1 MQSRTV
7 RGLKAYGIPIILGL
21 FALILVFL
29 ILQQNKKID
38 VLESD
43 IAGTQE
49 LLQGAQA
56 TKEKVDQPFDSKE
69 HEEILQ
75 SRTVS
80 AKKIG
85 AEIIAAEDVLTSFY
99 KSNEPLPDDQDEY
112 DKIVKD
118 LEKAKAEN
126 TRLTSAT
133 EGDHIQTWKLNPEWT
148 LKLESIVTYQDTDNV
163 PVLFSMTTKSGKSA
177 GLIYAV
183 YDVVNYKLTN
193 ISRHYTTDGLDDEV
207 DVGGA

>member
-1 MQSRTV
+1 MQNRAGGV
-7 RGLKAYGIPIILGL
+7 LKAYGIPIILGL
-21 FALILVFL
+21 VALIMGVL

-38 VLESD
+38 ALESD
-43 IAGTQE
+43 IAGKQE
-49 LLQGAQA
+49 QLQSAQA
-56 TKEKVDQPFDSKE
+56 TKEKVDHPFDSKE

-85 AEIIAAEDVLTSFY
+85 AEIIAAENVLASFY
-99 KSNEPLPDDQDEY
+99 KSNEPLPEDQAAY
-112 DKIVKD
+112 DKIVKN
-118 LEKAKAEN
+118 LKHAQAEN
-126 TRLTSAT
+126 TRLTNAS
-133 EGDHIQTWKLNPEWT
+133 ESDHIQTWKLNPEWT

-193 ISRHYTTDGLDDEV
+193 ISRHYTTSGLDDEV

>member
-1 MQSRTV
+1 MQNRAI
-7 RGLKAYGIPIILGL
+7 GILKAYGIPIFLGL
-21 FALILVFL
+21 VSLILVVL
-29 ILQQNKKID
+29 IWQQNKTIST
-38 VLESD
+38 LESD

-49 LLQGAQA
+49 LIQGAEA
-56 TKEKVDQPFDSKE
+56 TKQKVEEPYDSKE
-69 HEEILQ
+69 HEEILE

-85 AEIIAAEDVLTSFY
+85 AEIIAAENVLASFY
-99 KSNEPLPDDQDEY
+99 KSNEDLPEDQGAY
-112 DKIVKD
+112 DKIVKN
-118 LEKAKAEN
+118 LEKAKVEN
-126 TRLTSAT
+126 TRLTNAT
-133 EGDHIQTWKLNPEWT
+133 ESDHIQTWKLNPEWT

-183 YDVVNYKLTN
+183 YDVANYKLTS

-207 DVGGA
+207 DVGGM

>member
-1 MQSRTV
+1 M
-7 RGLKAYGIPIILGL
+7 RGRSVGVTKRYGIPIGL
-21 FALILVFL
+21 FLIVL
-29 ILQQNKKID
+29 IMVVLIWGQNKKID
-38 VLESD
+38 RLNIDMAS
-43 IAGTQE
+43 TKE
-49 LLQGAQA
+49 LLQGAVA
-56 TKEKVDQPFDSKE
+56 KKENMDQPFDSKE
-69 HEEILQ
+69 HEKVLK

-85 AEIIAAEDVLTSFY
+85 SEIIAVENELASFY
-99 KSNEPLPDDQDEY
+99 KSNESLPEDQAAYDELI
-112 DKIVKD
+112 KN
-118 LEKAKAEN
+118 LESAKAEN
-126 TRLTSAT
+126 TRLTNAT

>member
-1 MQSRTV
+1 MQSRPV
-7 RGLKAYGIPIILGL
+7 GLLKVYGIPIVLGL
-21 FALILVFL
+21 IALIMVVL
-29 ILQQNKKID
+29 IWQQNKTID
-38 VLESD
+38 TLESD

-49 LLQGAQA
+49 LIQGAEV
-56 TKEKVDQPFDSKE
+56 TKEKVDEPFDSKE

-85 AEIIAAEDVLTSFY
+85 AEIIAVEDMLASFY
-99 KSNEPLPDDQDEY
+99 KTNEDLPEDQAAYDELFNN
-112 DKIVKD
+112 

-126 TRLTSAT
+126 TRLTNAT
-133 EGDHIQTWKLNPEWT
+133 ESDHIQTWKLNPEWT

-183 YDVVNYKLTN
+183 YDVANYKLTN
-193 ISRHYTTDGLDDEV
+193 ISRHYTTDGLDDEA

>member
-1 MQSRTV
+1 MQSRAV
-7 RGLKAYGIPIILGL
+7 GGLKAYGIPIVLGL
-21 FALILVFL
+21 AALIMVVL
-29 ILQQNKKID
+29 IWQQNKKID
-38 VLESD
+38 TLESD

-49 LLQGAQA
+49 LLQGALA
-56 TKEKVDQPFDSKE
+56 TKEKMDQPFDFKE

-85 AEIIAAEDVLTSFY
+85 AEIIAAENVLASFY
-99 KSNEPLPDDQDEY
+99 KSNEPLPEDQAEY
-112 DKIVKD
+112 DKILKN

-126 TRLTSAT
+126 TRLTNAT
-133 EGDHIQTWKLNPEWT
+133 ESDHIQTWKLNPEWT

>member
-7 RGLKAYGIPIILGL
+7 GGLKTYWIPIVLGL
-21 FALILVFL
+21 IALIMVVL
-29 ILQQNKKID
+29 IWQQNKTID
-38 VLESD
+38 ALVSD

-56 TKEKVDQPFDSKE
+56 TKEEVDQPFDSKG

-85 AEIIAAEDVLTSFY
+85 AEIIAAENVLTSFY
-99 KSNEPLPDDQDEY
+99 KSNEPLPEDQTAY

-126 TRLTSAT
+126 TRLTNAT
-133 EGDHIQTWKLNPEWT
+133 ESDHIQTWKLNPEWT

-163 PVLFSMTTKSGKSA
+163 PILFSMTTKSGKSA